1 MPRNNNLILRIIYSL
16 LLLIATFFYMAD
28 SSYTTLK
35 ILLVFSF
42 LTSLY
47 STNKKNYMLIIF
59 LFMYGAFF
67 VLPLVFGEINQLKY
81 DYLLKSMSLS
91 NQQLKTVYFINILY
105 LIFISIF
112 NYSPI
117 LTKINKDYFSN
128 KSYFK
133 TSKKFEIFIYF
144 LFIYIS
150 IFYFKKISAI
160 QSEGYAAYH
169 LGIISVKKDIFFV
182 FSELIFIF
190 GCYYGIYL
198 RKKSIALIFI
208 VYNIYILATGMRMP
222 FIINMILLLYVFNQE
237 YLNQIKSKLIYYISY
252 FFLIFLLPPFFL
264 ISNRFRNN
272 ALEDFSIYDAVKDS
286 YNELFIVLGITL
298 NTLKGAVIMKE
309 IDSIDVSIFSRF
321 TTTILSI
328 VNKFT
333 SGDQLSM
340 TEKLDYGTFGSVL
353 THHFNSTLYYEGLTI
368 GSSFIAETYLA
379 FGFLGVILAA
389 FFHVKISNVLCSINL
404 NTNFFGLIFF
414 FSFGYWFLNSVRND
428 FIGWIPLAIAYV
440 LVYNLFN
447 KIILKSKI

>member
-169 LGIISVKKDIFFV
+169 LGIISV
-182 FSELIFIF
+182 
-190 GCYYGIYL
+190 
-198 RKKSIALIFI
+198 
-208 VYNIYILATGMRMP
+208 
-222 FIINMILLLYVFNQE
+222 
-237 YLNQIKSKLIYYISY
+237 
-252 FFLIFLLPPFFL
+252 
-264 ISNRFRNN
+264 
-272 ALEDFSIYDAVKDS
+272 
-286 YNELFIVLGITL
+286 
-298 NTLKGAVIMKE
+298 
-309 IDSIDVSIFSRF
+309 
-321 TTTILSI
+321 
-328 VNKFT
+328 
-333 SGDQLSM
+333 
-340 TEKLDYGTFGSVL
+340 
-353 THHFNSTLYYEGLTI
+353 
-368 GSSFIAETYLA
+368 
-379 FGFLGVILAA
+379 
-389 FFHVKISNVLCSINL
+389 
-404 NTNFFGLIFF
+404 
-414 FSFGYWFLNSVRND
+414 
-428 FIGWIPLAIAYV
+428 
-440 LVYNLFN
+440 
-447 KIILKSKI
+447 